1 MDRYS
6 FIERTLRQI
15 YNGQPSDDSEITF
28 NLVNSWLS
36 DAIGVA
42 ARKNY
47 TDNFQMEGIGFVNN
61 SFYSKFK
68 GLALTNDEQGLW
80 KFTLPEIPVGIGTN
94 EGISTV
100 VFKNSNKNI
109 SYPGIPLSEN
119 QTGYARSMA
128 LIPNK
133 ILFYPEG
140 AFCYVITPI
149 LMDQY
154 TATCTLISG
163 GDSTNLDSILNVP
176 PDYYPVLVEYIKAQ
190 LVFERKQMLDMN
202 NDGID
207 N

>member
-1 MDRYS
+1 MDRYT

-28 NLVNSWLS
+28 NLVNNWLS

-100 VFKNSNKNI
+100 VFKNANNNI

-119 QTGYARSMA
+119 QNGFARSMRP
-128 LIPNK
+128 IPNK

-140 AFCYVITPI
+140 TFCYVISSI

-154 TATCTLISG
+154 TATVTLISG
-163 GDSTNLDSILNVP
+163 GNSSDLDSILNVP
-176 PDYYPVLVEYIKAQ
+176 PDYFPTLVEYIKAQ
-190 LVFERKQMLDMN
+190 LLFERKQIPDLA
-202 NDGID
+202 NDGRD
-207 N
+207 D